1 MSTTSGAGEADA
13 LWSHPLF
20 DRASRLWQRFQRQD
34 AARPWLTDLGLV
46 VAVALLFCVPDLIPC
61 GCSSDYADHT
71 VLPTVNHLPWQ
82 GTVALQA
89 GLVVPLFWR
98 RRRPVLVL
106 GVVIAVF
113 LVQWS
118 QGAWLRADVAVL
130 IALCGMAL
138 HGAPRRLPAA
148 VVATLVV
155 LTLMILRI
163 RNDVS
168 FLDAFFYILTNVIA
182 AVSVGL
188 VPRIRR
194 AQLAGLRER
203 AARLEVERD
212 QRSRLAA
219 ATERTRVAREMHD
232 IVGHHVS
239 VMITL
244 ADGGGYAAALSPDRG
259 RQALLLIGDTGRQAL
274 RELRRSLG
282 VLREHTDP
290 APHPGTVDLD
300 DLCARVRAAGPHVVR
315 HTEGDLATLDRS
327 VQLAVYRIAQES
339 LTNAL
344 KHAGP
349 DTSITLAVTVEDTRV
364 SIEVTDTGSGGR
376 PTAAHGEGHGLTG
389 MRERAALY
397 NGTFS
402 AGPSPRGGW
411 AVRATFALTAPRA
424 NAGAA

>member
-1 MSTTSGAGEADA
+1 
-13 LWSHPLF
+13 
-20 DRASRLWQRFQRQD
+20 
-34 AARPWLTDLGLV
+34 
-46 VAVALLFCVPDLIPC
+46 
-61 GCSSDYADHT
+61 
-71 VLPTVNHLPWQ
+71 
-82 GTVALQA
+82 
-89 GLVVPLFWR
+89 
-98 RRRPVLVL
+98 
-106 GVVIAVF
+106 
-113 LVQWS
+113 
-118 QGAWLRADVAVL
+118 
-130 IALCGMAL
+130 MA
-138 HGAPRRLPAA
+138 
-148 VVATLVV
+148 V
-155 LTLMILRI
+155 LTLMILRV

-168 FLDAFFYILTNVIA
+168 FLDAFFYILTNIIA

-188 VPRIRR
+188 ALRIRR
-194 AQLAGLRER
+194 VQLAGLRDR

-290 APHPGTVDLD
+290 TDLALHPGGIDVD
-300 DLCARVRAAGPHVVR
+300 DLCARIRAAGPHVVQ
-315 HTEGDLATLDRS
+315 HTDGDLASLDRS

-344 KHAGP
+344 KHAGGN
-349 DTSITLAVTVEDTRV
+349 TTITLAITVEDTRV
-364 SIEVTDTGSGGR
+364 SIDVTDTGPGTHR
-376 PTAAHGEGHGLTG
+376 PAAGQDEGHGLTG

-397 NGTFS
+397 DGTFG
-402 AGPSPRGGW
+402 AGPTPRGGW
-411 AVRATFALTAPRA
+411 TVHATLALSAPRA
-424 NAGAA
+424 TTGAA